1 MTPRQFLEA
10 VVRPNMDA
18 LNADT
23 GDFRAAFNAAV
34 SIDALSARIYRWLES
49 EQPALVGFIERED
62 DGYRDHLAEQ
72 NFDYRLLCDVAR
84 AMKHCELRRKT
95 PRLVY
100 SASKVS
106 PQTLMVSDME
116 SFDRDWT
123 TTPCVLIERDG
134 ERPLIARNVFE
145 RALEFLEN
153 RMAEV
158 GAI

>member
-1 MTPRQFLEA
+1 MAE
-10 VVRPNMDA
+10 

-23 GDFRAAFNAAV
+23 GDVRAAFNAAF
-34 SIDALSARIYRWLES
+34 SIDALSARIYRWLERDRP
-49 EQPALVGFIERED
+49 ELVASIKGED
-62 DGYRDHLAEQ
+62 DGYRVDLAKH

-106 PQTLMVSDME
+106 QQTLMVSDME

-123 TTPCVLIERDG
+123 TEPCVLIEREG

-145 RALEFLEN
+145 RALEFLEGQLEQY
-153 RMAEV
+153 AV
-158 GAI
+158 QP